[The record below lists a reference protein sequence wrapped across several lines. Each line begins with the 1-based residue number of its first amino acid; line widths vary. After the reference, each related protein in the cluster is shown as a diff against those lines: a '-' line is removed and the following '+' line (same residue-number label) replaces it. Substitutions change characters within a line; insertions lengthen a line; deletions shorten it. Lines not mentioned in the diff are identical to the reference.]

1 MERKD
6 ELVEKHILF
15 FDFLENYY
23 VSKDEVS
30 KNPLNLIKK
39 SSFVKEDIA
48 VVRSS
53 HPPLETFLVKCKRT
67 KVKASPFKIVDE
79 QTPVHS
85 IIEQRE
91 KVNFKTS
98 QAKTLEI
105 VEKMLFDLKVK
116 TKGTSTSVACT
127 ISRNEK
133 EPIFE
138 ENTDSD
144 SLSSVSVK
152 KIFDDDLLENLFL
165 CLLQKISIQNL
176 LLLICSLKKD
186 IFKPNFLFLLIK
198 FMNGKLMVCLNR
210 KSLIKWVICLWLELL
225 I

>member
-105 VEKMLFDLKVK
+105 VEKMVFDLKVK

-152 KIFDDDLLENLFL
+152 KIFDDDLTEIKRFVG
-165 CLLQKISIQNL
+165 KSIPMSFTKN
-176 LLLICSLKKD
+176 
-186 IFKPNFLFLLIK
+186 
-198 FMNGKLMVCLNR
+198 
-210 KSLIKWVICLWLELL
+210 
-225 I
+225 